1 MYINRKIARKDL
13 KDYENVIPP
22 TYMEQLRANKFYAGE
37 ILDVVDGKEAEE
49 AIFITY
55 FIDGWLELVWVSYI
69 NSDMLPIVRANL
81 LRYLVMSEKQRYG
94 DRLKGAFF
102 ETHIEELKDQDQFR
116 QSLIMCGFEAKE
128 TVDNIYELSLDQV
141 KENEQKFLAKAAK
154 MMKCITVSSAD
165 DDLKDKIDQMM
176 QEDSRPVPIG
186 MYVNWSDF
194 SAEDSLICMK
204 DDNVCGV
211 LLLSKNSDYIVMDC
225 AYVTDKMA
233 LSSMVGWAYFRLM
246 KKYGPTQKMLI
257 PAVLEKTGM
266 IVEKIAPEAMRGK
279 MIEGIMHF

>member
-211 LLLSKNSDYIVMDC
+211 LLLSKKSDYIVMDC

-246 KKYGPTQKMLI
+246 KKYGPTQKVLI
-257 PAVLEKTGM
+257 PVVLEKTGM
-266 IVEKIAPEAMRGK
+266 IVEKIAPEAIRGK